1 MTARRLLSVAA
12 LVLFYAYVVTLVAA
26 GVWGVF
32 GARLDFP
39 DFMRQEVSDL
49 DADAVNSMLSQYR
62 FLRGIEAGFGV
73 FALRFRHEIF
83 TDPTF
88 NRLFLG
94 WMGFGI
100 LARLVGLS
108 LEGWPQIVMIGALV
122 GELMG
127 LVAIT
132 LDTWPTILG
141 RRRPTAADGPSER

>member
-1 MTARRLLSVAA
+1 MTSRRALAVAA
-12 LVLFYAYVVTLVAA
+12 QVLFYAYVLTLVVA

-49 DADAVNSMLSQYR
+49 DADAVNSVLIQYR

-73 FALRFRHEIF
+73 FALRFRREIF

-100 LARLVGLS
+100 VARLVGLAF
-108 LEGWPQIVMIGALV
+108 EGWPQPVMVGALL
-122 GELMG
+122 GEIMG
-127 LVAIT
+127 VNAIT
-132 LDTWPTILG
+132 LDTWPLASG
-141 RRRPTAADGPSER
+141 RRPASAASR

>member
-12 LVLFYAYVVTLVAA
+12 LVLFYAYVLTLIAA

-62 FLRGIEAGFGV
+62 FLRAIEAGFGV
-73 FALRFRHEIF
+73 FALRFRREIF

-100 LARLVGLS
+100 LARLVGLG
-108 LEGWPQIVMIGALV
+108 LEGWPQVVMIGALV
-122 GELMG
+122 GEVLG
-127 LVAIT
+127 LAAVT
-132 LDTWPTILG
+132 LDTWPLVTG
-141 RRRPTAADGPSER
+141 RRAAAAPSRPGS